1 MKYIEYDIGE
11 NEVRVIGPRGKRKK
25 NKFRWFFLCL
35 AAITLIAIVWY
46 LFSNMSSSN
55 APKADEEIPSYFE
68 PNDTVVEQ
76 KDSVEIDSI
85 LGAVV
90 PDDARGFT
98 ECRDTVINDIEL
110 KIYIPHNAV
119 ATLHLGKINRHD
131 KSIVLAAQAADIR
144 QDNGKILGAF
154 VLRGQPLSYGL
165 SKKGFCAI
173 LDGKMTVGVADNS
186 PLFEEAT
193 QCEGYF
199 FRQYPL
205 VDRGRLVE
213 SNLKGKSIRRAL
225 CDRMGQHFMVETAT
239 PESFHDFSQALI
251 DLNVTNAIYL
261 VGSSAYGWAVD
272 ADGRRTEWGIW
283 VARIP
288 RNVTYLVWRRKK

>member
-1 MKYIEYDIGE
+1 MKYIEADIGE

-25 NKFRWFFLCL
+25 NNFPWLFLCL
-35 AAITLIAIVWY
+35 AAIILIAIVWY
-46 LFSNMSSSN
+46 LFSGTSSAD
-55 APKADEEIPSYFE
+55 APKADDEIPSYFE
-68 PNDTVVEQ
+68 PNDTVVEE

-85 LGAVV
+85 LGATVA
-90 PDDARGFT
+90 DDARGFT
-98 ECRDTVINDIEL
+98 ECLDTAINDIEL

-131 KSIVLAAQAADIR
+131 KSIVCAAQAADIR

-173 LDGKMTVGVADNS
+173 LEGKMTVGVADNT

-193 QCEGYF
+193 KCEGYF
-199 FRQYPL
+199 FRQYAL
-205 VDRGRLVE
+205 VDMGHIVE
-213 SNLKGKSIRRAL
+213 SNLKGKSVRRAL

-239 PESFHDFSQALI
+239 AESFHDFSQALI
-251 DLNVTNAIYL
+251 DLHVTNAIYL

-272 ADGRRTEWGIW
+272 ADGRRMEWGTW
-283 VARIP
+283 VNRIP
-288 RNVTYLVWRRKK
+288 RNVTYIVWRRK